1 MLVLVDGAYG
11 GKTRGALEKFYAD
24 NGSLYDGKLDANEVA
39 DLTAAMDA
47 AGLRLLSSC

>member
-47 AGLRLLSSC
+47 AGLDYLSSF